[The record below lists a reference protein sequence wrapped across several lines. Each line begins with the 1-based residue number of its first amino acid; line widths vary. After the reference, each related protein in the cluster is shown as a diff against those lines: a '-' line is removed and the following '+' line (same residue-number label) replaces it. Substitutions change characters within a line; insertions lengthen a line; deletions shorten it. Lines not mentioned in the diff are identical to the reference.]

1 MCVCVCVQSQQLRCP
16 NRIGDTIVDLFD
28 LLFIDS
34 LERTMGERDVDR
46 ETEREQ
52 TLHPGISRASPSA
65 SGTYPCSVSE
75 PALLNMKR

>member
-1 MCVCVCVQSQQLRCP
+1 MDP
-16 NRIGDTIVDLFD
+16 FD

-34 LERTMGERDVDR
+34 LERIMGERETATDR
-46 ETEREQ
+46 ETEREE